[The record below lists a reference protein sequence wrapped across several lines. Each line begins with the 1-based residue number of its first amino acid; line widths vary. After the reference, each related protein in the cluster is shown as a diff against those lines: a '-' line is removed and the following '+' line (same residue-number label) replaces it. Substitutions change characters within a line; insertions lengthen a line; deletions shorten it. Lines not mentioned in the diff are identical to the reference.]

1 MSDVTQTQPT
11 IHVRIAHVHT
21 LKDGWRLS
29 ETTVSYDGPMSDLA
43 GMHGALAAEMKMA
56 NDLGQAEAHARN
68 NPDLYGEVPS

>member
-1 MSDVTQTQPT
+1 MEAQKTEPT

-21 LKDGWRLS
+21 LKDGWRLA
-29 ETTVSYDGPMSDLA
+29 ETTVRYDGPVTDLS

-56 NDLGQAEAHARN
+56 HDLGQAEAHARN